1 MRGMSGKAW
10 RAPDLAPGTDLLT
23 HILRS
28 RGVSEAEERGFL
40 NPKVKDAL
48 PEPDSL
54 IGMSAASARLADDVV
69 LGRKVGIYTDYDADG
84 ATSAGVLG
92 RWLRMSGREHH
103 RLAVPHRIEH
113 GYGPNEGLISGMF
126 DEGCDTVYVL
136 DSGTAAASVLNR
148 LPEGRRASIFVI
160 DHHMPAG
167 PLPSVGAVVNPN
179 RPDQAPGMGHLAA
192 VGVTFLL
199 CVSAQRRLIRAGHA
213 PRESM
218 QGLMDLL
225 DYVALGTVCDVVPLR
240 GANRAFVRL
249 GIAKVSRDPSN
260 PLGALLLAASKKP
273 ESPVRS
279 SDFGFTVGPR
289 INAEGRI
296 GEPDAAARFLLE
308 TDPAIITEMAQR
320 LSATNSKR
328 QSMEKGTTE
337 AAVADAETRPDD
349 PVIIAV
355 AEGHEGVVGISASRL
370 KERFN
375 APAIVLTESKGGVLK
390 GSARS
395 VDGFNIGEAIL
406 RAADAGIIIKGGGH
420 AMAGGVTL
428 LPDRLEDFR
437 AHMAAAYRASPAWG
451 EEPSVVYDAALPA
464 EAFSVELRRELDVIE
479 PCGRDNPEPRF
490 VVKGARVGRVFLMSD
505 KHVKAEI
512 LSEATGRKALDAIMW
527 NGVGTPLGDALAA
540 SSGERAV
547 IAGRLEINAYAGR
560 EGLQMIVEDVLAP
573 EAPEKTL
580 GSPG

>member
-10 RAPDLAPGTDLLT
+10 RAPDVEPGADMLT
-23 HILRS
+23 HILRA
-28 RGVSEAEERGFL
+28 RGISEEDEQGFL

-48 PEPDSL
+48 PEPDTL
-54 IGMSAASARLADDVV
+54 LGMREAAARLAEDVI
-69 LGRKVGIYTDYDADG
+69 LDRKVGIYTDYDADG

-103 RLAVPHRIEH
+103 RLAAPHRIEH
-113 GYGPNEGLISGMF
+113 GYGPNEGLINGMF

-136 DSGTAAASVLNR
+136 DSGTAAAAVLDR
-148 LPEGRRASIFVI
+148 LPEERRAALFVI

-218 QGLMDLL
+218 QDLMGLL

-240 GANRAFVRL
+240 GVNRAFVRL
-249 GIAKVSRDPSN
+249 GIAKVSREASN
-260 PLGALLLAASKKP
+260 PLGALLIAASKRP
-273 ESPVRS
+273 DAPVRS
-279 SDFGFTVGPR
+279 SDFGFTIGPR

-308 TDPAIITEMAQR
+308 TDPVVISEMAQR

-328 QSMEKGTTE
+328 QAMEKGTTE
-337 AAVADAETRPDD
+337 AAVADAEMRPED
-349 PVIIAV
+349 PVVIAV

-406 RAADAGIIIKGGGH
+406 KAADSGIIIKGGGH

-428 LPDRLEDFR
+428 RPERLDDFR
-437 AHMAAAYRASPAWG
+437 LHMAAAYRASPVWG
-451 EEPSVVYDAALPA
+451 EEPAASYDASLPA
-464 EAFSVELRRELDVIE
+464 ESFSVEMRKGLDAME

-490 VVKGARVGRVFLMSD
+490 IVKDARVGRVFLMSD

-512 LSEATGRKALDAIMW
+512 ISETTGRKALDAIIW
-527 NGVGTPLGDALAA
+527 NGVGTPMGDTLAA
-540 SSGERAV
+540 ASGEGIV
-547 IAGRLEINAYAGR
+547 IAGRLEINAYAGK

-573 EAPEKTL
+573 EAPEKAL
-580 GSPG
+580 GRPG